1 MKQFAAAIAFAGLMH
16 AQSQPA
22 TQGPLAF
29 EVISVKQS
37 PAGTRGGMIRPMP
50 GGQTYRAT
58 GATVRLM
65 MTLMYK
71 ITNSQI
77 AGAPGWIDSELY
89 DVEAKA
95 AKPSNIDELHEMF
108 QTLLADRFKLRFHR
122 ETREIR
128 AYVLT
133 ADKAGS
139 KMKVHEG
146 EGTDP
151 FDIPIKPGGEGRI
164 VGTRVPMSYFAWF
177 IAQRLDTPVVDKTG
191 LDKLYD
197 FTLEPPRPD
206 GDSGGP
212 PVAPDFTALFAEFHR
227 QLGLN
232 LEQKKAPVEVF
243 VIDHVER
250 PAEN

>member
-1 MKQFAAAIAFAGLMH
+1 MKFAVLAAVALSLG
-16 AQSQPA
+16 AQ
-22 TQGPLAF
+22 TKTPLAF
-29 EVISVKQS
+29 EVIAIKPS
-37 PAGTRGGMIRPMP
+37 PAGTRGGMIRPLP

-58 GATVRLM
+58 GVPARLM
-65 MTLMYK
+65 MKLMYK
-71 ITNSQI
+71 ITDSQI
-77 AGAPGWIDSELY
+77 AGAPSWMDTDLY

-108 QTLLADRFKLRFHR
+108 QTLLADRFKLQFHR

-133 ADKAGS
+133 VDKAGP
-139 KMKVHEG
+139 KMKVSEG
-146 EGTDP
+146 EAEDP
-151 FDIPIKPGGEGRI
+151 FAIPIRPTGPGKI
-164 VGTRVPMSYFAWF
+164 SGTRVPMSYFAWF
-177 IAQRLDTPVVDKTG
+177 MAQQLNTPVVDKTG

-197 FTLEPPRPD
+197 FTFEVTRPPE
-206 GDSGGP
+206 GESGGP
-212 PVAPDFTALFAEFHR
+212 PTAPDFTAMFAALHQ

-232 LEQKKAPVEVF
+232 VEQRKAPVEVF